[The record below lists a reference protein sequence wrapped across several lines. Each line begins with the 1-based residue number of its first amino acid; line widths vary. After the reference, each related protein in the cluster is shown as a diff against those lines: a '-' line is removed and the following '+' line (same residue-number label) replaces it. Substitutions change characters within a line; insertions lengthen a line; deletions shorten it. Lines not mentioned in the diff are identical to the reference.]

1 MSAEVLRHRTAI
13 GRSALSLPAKVLFQ
27 TGLANDEASFLD
39 FGCGRGD
46 DVKFLCEL
54 GVSALGWDPHF
65 KPDPSLLKKSDIV
78 NLGFVLN
85 VIEDK
90 QERIDV
96 LKDAYELTEQCL
108 SVAVMLHSQNDTAAT
123 IPFNDG
129 QITTRQT
136 FQKYY
141 SQTELES
148 LLINALGVSPIAA
161 APGVFFVF
169 KNEAL

>member
-1 MSAEVLRHRTAI
+1 MSVKVLRHMTAI

-27 TGLANDEASFLD
+27 TGLANDETSFLD

-46 DVKFLCEL
+46 DVKFLTEL
-54 GVSALGWDPHF
+54 GVPASGWYPHF
-65 KPDPSLLKKSDIV
+65 KPEPSLLKKSDII

-85 VIEDK
+85 VIENK

-96 LKDAYELTEQCL
+96 LKDAYELTDQCL
-108 SVAVMLHSQNDTAAT
+108 SVAVMLHSQNDTVTT

-129 QITTRQT
+129 KITTRQT

-148 LLINALGVSPIAA
+148 LLANALGVNPIAA

-169 KNEAL
+169 KN